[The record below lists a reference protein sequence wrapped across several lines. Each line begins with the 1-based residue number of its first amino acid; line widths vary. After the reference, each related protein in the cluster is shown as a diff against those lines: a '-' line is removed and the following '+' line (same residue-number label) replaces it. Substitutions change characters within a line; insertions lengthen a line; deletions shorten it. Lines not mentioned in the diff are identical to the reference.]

1 MFVFEFCVNESNR
14 KSFNLLSVKAVLGV
28 EHCKHALVKL
38 REEFPQR
45 LLEVDVPVVVV
56 GLQILEE
63 VGEHVRV
70 PLVQNAVSLLEHEV
84 KIPLGPSQQLCEE
97 L

>member
-28 EHCKHALVKL
+28 EHCKHALIKL
-38 REEFPQR
+38 GEELPQR
-45 LLEVDVPVVVV
+45 LLKVDVPVVVV

-70 PLVQNAVSLLEHEV
+70 SLVQNAVSLLEHEV
-84 KIPLGPSQQLCEE
+84 KIPLGASQQLREE

>member
-28 EHCKHALVKL
+28 EDCKHALIKL

-70 PLVQNAVSLLEHEV
+70 PLVQNAVRLLEHEV
-84 KIPLGPSQQLCEE
+84 KIPLGPSQQLREE

>member
-28 EHCKHALVKL
+28 EDCKHALIKL
-38 REEFPQR
+38 REEFPQC

-70 PLVQNAVSLLEHEV
+70 PLVQNAVRLLEHEV
-84 KIPLGPSQQLCEE
+84 KIPLGPSQQLREE